1 MNLVFGIPA
10 MIISSIVACRSFISL
25 TTFLKRDACVH
36 NVTTHPLSCITTVGD
51 FRSNDVIQICA
62 GCESAGSATKGD
74 AENV

>member
-1 MNLVFGIPA
+1 MNLVFSIPA

-25 TTFLKRDACVH
+25 TAFLKRDACAH
-36 NVTTHPLSCITTVGD
+36 NVTTHPISCITTVGD

-62 GCESAGSATKGD
+62 GCSAGSATKGD